1 MSDLQVITTTG
12 AKGALD
18 QAAVEGLATGLRHS
32 EMLGAQFKHFD
43 PARRGAVPGNGWNIL
58 IGGKKWSTRRWTIS
72 TAPANA
78 LRLWAGPRTS

>member
-1 MSDLQVITTTG
+1 MNDLQVITTTG

-43 PARRGAVPGNGWNIL
+43 PARRRLRVQVK
-58 IGGKKWSTRRWTIS
+58 GGHWRDQ
-72 TAPANA
+72 PVLANS
-78 LRLWAGPRTS
+78 GHCGKPR